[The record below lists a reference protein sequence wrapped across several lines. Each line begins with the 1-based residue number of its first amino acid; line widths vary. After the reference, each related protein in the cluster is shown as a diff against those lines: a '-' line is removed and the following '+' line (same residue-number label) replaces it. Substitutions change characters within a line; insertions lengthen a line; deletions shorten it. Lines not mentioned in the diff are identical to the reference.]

1 MFVTLW
7 LTVRQV
13 RQALRRG
20 DPDTAQKLLA
30 PFVQHG
36 YRKAASVTA
45 EVARGYRLRGEKAL
59 RSDDP
64 DAAWKDL
71 LAAESLNAPHAE
83 LAQFRTTL
91 VKLGVAECRA
101 ALLTGHPLRVIETHA
116 RLKQR
121 TAFHPDFAWLEDA
134 AREWLLATEM
144 ADRGDFSAAGAVL
157 ERAKSK
163 VPPELHDG
171 FDDYRTKL
179 TARQEQFREAT
190 VKLHEAAAG
199 GRWADV
205 LRYGDLV
212 TAVAPHHRDAR
223 SLIARAWDV
232 LPTAP
237 TVTRV
242 GVPSNASGMV
252 ELAWAGLNPAPPADA
267 PTVSYSP
274 PTGPHANGANG
285 SGRLPVAAPVS
296 RRPSVIE
303 PVPAGLPKRFVLW
316 IDGVGGY
323 LVCLSTRVGF
333 GQATGGGPVDVPLFA
348 DVSRMHAEL
357 TRDGEGYVLE
367 SGREILLNGE
377 PTKRSP
383 LTAGDRVTLGGTCQ
397 FVFHQPVPI
406 SPSARLE
413 LVSGHRLP
421 LAVDGVLLMAENLIL
436 GPAGSVHVSMPDSAD
451 NIVIYRGKEG
461 LGIRFAGAF
470 KIDNQPH
477 QNRATL
483 PVPAFVTS
491 DSFSFA
497 VEPVGVRM

>member
-1 MFVTLW
+1 MFVSLW

-20 DPDTAQKLLA
+20 DPETAQKLLA

-36 YRKAASVTA
+36 YRKAAAVAA

-59 RSDDP
+59 RNDDP

-71 LAAESLNAPHAE
+71 LAAESLNAPHPE
-83 LAQFRTTL
+83 LAQLRTTL

-101 ALLTGHPLRVIETHA
+101 ALLTGHPIRVIETYA

-121 TAFHPDFAWLEDA
+121 SAFHPDFAWLEDA
-134 AREWLLATEM
+134 AREWLLAIEM

-157 ERAKSK
+157 ERAKGK
-163 VPPELHDG
+163 VPPQLHDG
-171 FDDYRTKL
+171 FDEYRAKL

-232 LPTAP
+232 LPAAPLGATRTA
-237 TVTRV
+237 
-242 GVPSNASGMV
+242 VPANASGMV
-252 ELAWAGLNPAPPADA
+252 ELAWAGGNPNPPAEA
-267 PTVSYSP
+267 ATVSY
-274 PTGPHANGANG
+274 PHTNGANG
-285 SGRLPVAAPVS
+285 SGRLPVAAPIS

-323 LVCLSTRVGF
+323 LVCLGARVGF

-377 PTKRSP
+377 PTKRAP

-436 GPAGSVHVSMPDSAD
+436 GPNGPTHVNMPDAAD
-451 NIVIYRGKEG
+451 NLVIYRGKEG
-461 LGIRFAGAF
+461 LGIRFPGAF

-477 QNRATL
+477 QNRAPL

>member
-20 DPDTAQKLLA
+20 DPETAQKLLA
-30 PFVQHG
+30 PFVQTG
-36 YRKAASVTA
+36 YKKAAAVLP
-45 EVARGYRLRGEKAL
+45 EVARGYRLRGEKHL
-59 RSDDP
+59 RHDDP
-64 DAAWKDL
+64 EAAWKDL
-71 LAAESLNAPHAE
+71 LAAESLNTPSPE
-83 LAQFRTTL
+83 LTQFRTTL

-101 ALLTGHPLRVIETHA
+101 ALLAGHPLRVIEAHA
-116 RLKQR
+116 RLRQR
-121 TAFHPDFAWLEDA
+121 SAFHPDFALLEDA
-134 AREWLLATEM
+134 AKEWLRAMET
-144 ADRGDFSAAGAVL
+144 ADRGDFSAAAALIDRTKGAV
-157 ERAKSK
+157 
-163 VPPELHDG
+163 PPALHDG
-171 FDDYRTKL
+171 FDDYL
-179 TARQEQFREAT
+179 TALATRQERFREAT
-190 VKLHEAAAG
+190 VKLHEAAAA

-205 LRYGDLV
+205 LWYGDLV

-223 SLIARAWDV
+223 SLIARAWEV
-232 LPTAP
+232 LPAAP
-237 TVTRV
+237 LADTRT
-242 GVPSNASGMV
+242 GAPSKASGVV
-252 ELAWAGLNPAPPADA
+252 ELAWAGRKGEPGPDATTVTYPPD
-267 PTVSYSP
+267 
-274 PTGPHANGANG
+274 GGK
-285 SGRLPVAAPVS
+285 LPLAKPVS
-296 RRPSVIE
+296 RV
-303 PVPAGLPKRFVLW
+303 VPALETAAPGLPKRFLLW

-323 LVCLSTRVGF
+323 LVCLNPRIGF

-367 SGREILLNGE
+367 SGREVLVNGE
-377 PTKRSP
+377 PGKRTP
-383 LTAGDRVTLGGTCQ
+383 LAAGDRVTLGGTCQ

-436 GPAGSVHVSMPDSAD
+436 GPTAPVHVSMPDAAA
-451 NIVIYRGKEG
+451 NVVLYRGKDG
-461 LGIRFAGAF
+461 LGIRFAGPF

-483 PVPAFVTS
+483 PVPACVTS
-491 DSFSFA
+491 DSFSFS

>member
-20 DPDTAQKLLA
+20 DPESAQKLLA
-30 PFVQHG
+30 PLVQTG
-36 YRKAASVTA
+36 YRKAASVMA
-45 EVARGYRLRGEKAL
+45 EVARGFRLRGEKAL
-59 RSDDP
+59 RNDDP
-64 DAAWKDL
+64 EAAWKDL
-71 LAAESLNAPHAE
+71 LSAEALNTPGPE
-83 LAQFRTTL
+83 LAAFRNTL
-91 VKLGVAECRA
+91 TKLGVAECRA
-101 ALLTGHPLRVIETHA
+101 ALLAGHPLRVIEAHA
-116 RLKQR
+116 RLRQR
-121 TAFHPDFAWLEDA
+121 SAFHPDFAVLEDA
-134 AREWLLATEM
+134 AKEWLRAMET
-144 ADRGDFSAAGAVL
+144 ADRGDFSAAAAMV
-157 ERAKSK
+157 ERAKGK
-163 VPPELHDG
+163 VPPALHDG
-171 FDDYRTKL
+171 FDEYRGKL

-199 GRWADV
+199 GKWADV

-232 LPTAP
+232 LPAAP
-237 TVTRV
+237 LGATRA
-242 GVPSNASGMV
+242 GALSNSSGMV
-252 ELAWAGLNPAPPADA
+252 ELAWAGLKPEPAADA
-267 PTVSYSP
+267 PTASYRLN
-274 PTGPHANGANG
+274 TNGATA
-285 SGRLPVAAPVS
+285 SRLPLAKPVS
-296 RRPSVIE
+296 RVA
-303 PVPAGLPKRFVLW
+303 PVLDTVAPGLPKRFLLW

-323 LVCLSTRVGF
+323 LVCLNTRVGF

-367 SGREILLNGE
+367 SGRELLVNGE
-377 PTKRSP
+377 PTKRAP
-383 LTAGDRVTLGGTCQ
+383 LAANDRVTLGGTCQ

-436 GPAGSVHVSMPDSAD
+436 GPAAPVHVVMPDAAM
-451 NIVIYRGKEG
+451 NIVIYRGKDG
-461 LGIRFAGAF
+461 LGIRIAGAF

-477 QNRATL
+477 QNRAPL
-483 PVPAFVTS
+483 PIPACVTG